1 MNGLHN
7 DDGYGDMIAVVSYD
21 ELRMKKDVALLQHRQ
36 QAYQWTIALSLGID
50 LDLSWH
56 RHASFRVK
64 AYCSERLVRTLHTAF
79 QHNLQTNQS
88 YVCYA
93 TVM

>member
-7 DDGYGDMIAVVSYD
+7 DDGYGDMIAVMSYD
-21 ELRMKKDVALLQHRQ
+21 ELRRKKRVVLLQHRQ

-56 RHASFRVK
+56 RYASFRGK
-64 AYCSERLVRTLHTAF
+64 IL
-79 QHNLQTNQS
+79 
-88 YVCYA
+88 
-93 TVM
+93 

>member
-1 MNGLHN
+1 MSGLHN

-36 QAYQWTIALSLGID
+36 QAYQWTIALSLGIN

-56 RHASFRVK
+56 RHASFRGNIF
-64 AYCSERLVRTLHTAF
+64 YQQLLTTNSEPTNGGEQTAHRF
-79 QHNLQTNQS
+79 S
-88 YVCYA
+88 A
-93 TVM
+93 